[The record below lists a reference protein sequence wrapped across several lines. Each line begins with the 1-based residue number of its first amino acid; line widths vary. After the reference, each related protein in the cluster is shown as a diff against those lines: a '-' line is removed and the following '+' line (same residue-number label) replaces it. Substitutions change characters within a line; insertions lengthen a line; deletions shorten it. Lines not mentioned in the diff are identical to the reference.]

1 MDVQLIIVGAIVVG
15 ALAYMIH
22 RMKKARQGQ
31 CSCGCGGCNRG
42 MPPQG
47 GLASLLSTSGVV

>member
-31 CSCGCGGCNRG
+31 CSCGCGGCNKGCR
-42 MPPQG
+42 PK
-47 GLASLLSTSGVV
+47 GV